1 MTTTNLIR
9 TCKRLVLLCL
19 LASIGGASLLHA
31 QPGPLRGS
39 VTDDRKARKL
49 LEAGDARLDAD
60 EKQKALELW
69 QTVLDQFPAS
79 KVRFDAHMR
88 IGEHLLTSKG
98 AYDEARKH
106 FEAVAVEVNR
116 DDSMRATATLKQGV
130 CFFEARL
137 YGKCFKTLRK
147 VIEEFPTS
155 EEVNRAYYYIGLGHF
170 RQGHYSRAIESLE
183 KVGTAFSDKDKGM
196 EKVEAGKRLFVKIE
210 DADLAILARDE
221 VVKVLCSTTRGDE
234 ETLVCQ
240 AVGRNSRIVLGSLAT
255 RLGKVAKGNGVL
267 EVGGGDVV
275 EVSYLDE
282 HTASK
287 EFDKKRLKQVQVVGQ
302 GKVAIMDGSYRDT
315 LRGVVLGKIVNLQ
328 VNDPDGDVSD
338 DPDSITASIE
348 VRRRKTPEEIDE
360 EIAALVASGA
370 IAEPEEGADPL
381 DPSSFDGEEG
391 PKIDKFKTVDVVSV
405 KLEEAPPPDPVAA
418 FEEEDGEGEAEDAS
432 PEGEGEAPAP
442 EAPAAPETET
452 PAVPEGESPASPEGE
467 ASAEPG
473 EEPAEG
479 LTFEADGAD
488 GGLSLELV
496 DDGTIHTGLFR
507 GVVAIENAEE
517 VKKDDKLQALP
528 GDLVRIVYH
537 DKLNVTKDEREVTAS
552 AKCIEGNV
560 GGVRV
565 TKTRIDDEELRLRT
579 ELKTAAALA
588 EIGNHYKEFGLAEKA
603 EGKYREALAV
613 GEDTAKAARKLGG
626 RILEESYVGLWKIYF
641 AMGNYGAATAMSR
654 RLQNEF
660 PESPFVD
667 DAILQQA
674 NVARE
679 RGDLKT
685 AIALYKGL
693 TTLKN
698 SELRGEGQ
706 FGIAECYEQMALAAG
721 AGKGDG
727 YFEQSFRAYQ
737 AVFENFP
744 ESGRV
749 GDAVAKMANYYYRK
763 KDYRRAIDV
772 FENVLSDHP
781 DAGFLDVILFN
792 YGRCLYRVNRK
803 QDARI
808 QFDQIIEE
816 FPDSNLATEAK
827 RISEA
832 LAKAGY

>member
-1 MTTTNLIR
+1 MF
-9 TCKRLVLLCL
+9 VL
-19 LASIGGASLLHA
+19 AVPTFTSGQA
-31 QPGPLRGS
+31 GPMRGS
-39 VTDDRKARKL
+39 ITEDRKARKL
-49 LEAGDARLDAD
+49 LEAGDARLEAD
-60 EKQKALELW
+60 EKQKALEIW
-69 QTVLDQFPAS
+69 QTVLDQFPRS

-106 FEAVAVEVNR
+106 FEAVAEEGNS
-116 DDSMRATATLKQGV
+116 DDAMRATGTLKQGI
-130 CFFEARL
+130 CFYEARI
-137 YGKCFKTLRK
+137 YGKCFKVLRK
-147 VIEEFPTS
+147 VIEDFPAS

-170 RQGHYSRAIESLE
+170 KQGHYSRAIESLE
-183 KVGTAFSDKDKGM
+183 KVGTAFSEKEKGM

-210 DADLAILARDE
+210 DADLAILAQEE
-221 VVKVLCSTTRGDE
+221 VVEVLCSTKRGDQE
-234 ETLVCQ
+234 KVNCR
-240 AVGRNSRIVLGSLAT
+240 AVGRNSRIVLGSLPT
-255 RLGKVAKGNGVL
+255 RLGKVAKGNGFL

-275 EVSYLDE
+275 DVTYVDK

-287 EFDKKRLKQVQVVGQ
+287 EFEKKRLKQVQVVGQ
-302 GKVAIMDGSYRDT
+302 GKASIMDGSYRDT

-328 VNDPDGDVSD
+328 VDDPDGDLSD
-338 DPDSITASIE
+338 DSDSLSAVLE
-348 VRRRKTPEEIDE
+348 VRRRKSPEELDE
-360 EIAALVASGA
+360 EIATLVASGA
-370 IAEPEEGADPL
+370 IAAPEEGKDPL
-381 DPSSFDGEEG
+381 SLLALDSEDG
-391 PKIDKFKTVDVVSV
+391 PKIDKFKTVDTIIV
-405 KLEEAPPPDPVAA
+405 KLEEVTLDEPEAVSVVGDEPAKDEDSADDDAPESLPSQGGNLEGNEKTPELD
-418 FEEEDGEGEAEDAS
+418 EDEAEAILIS
-432 PEGEGEAPAP
+432 PE
-442 EAPAAPETET
+442 
-452 PAVPEGESPASPEGE
+452 
-467 ASAEPG
+467 
-473 EEPAEG
+473 
-479 LTFEADGAD
+479 L
-488 GGLSLELV
+488 LE
-496 DDGTIHTGLFR
+496 DDTIHSGVFR
-507 GVVAIENAEE
+507 GVVAIENQAE

-528 GDLVRIVYH
+528 GDYVRIKYS
-537 DKLNVTKDEREVTAS
+537 DQLNVTKDPREVTAS

-565 TKTRIDDEELRLRT
+565 TKTRIDDEELRLST

-588 EIGNHYKEFGLAEKA
+588 EIGNHYKEFGLADKA
-603 EGKYREALAV
+603 KTKYQEALAI

-641 AMGNYGAATAMSR
+641 AMENYGAATAMSR

-674 NVARE
+674 KVAQE

-685 AIALYKGL
+685 AIALFKGL
-693 TTLKN
+693 TTLKE

-706 FGIAECYEQMALAAG
+706 FGIAECYEQMAVDAG
-721 AGKGDG
+721 PIKGEG
-727 YFEQSFRAYQ
+727 YFEQAFRAYQ
-737 AVFENFP
+737 VVFENYP

-772 FENVLSDHP
+772 FENVLGDHP

-803 QDARI
+803 GDARR

-827 RISEA
+827 RISDA